1 MLTLLLLLFSCSITT
16 ATLDVKPFVSTAIG
30 DFLTQKEAGSSDVFS
45 VLIENYEIDGSEIIG
60 LTIIPNDSQ
69 WKFLLSNADS
79 LGTSFVSISYI
90 ERDGKLFYWDIDDSS
105 LTQEVY
111 NVLLKYDFI
120 ERRDVPSQEYL
131 LGERGYFQD
140 GVKHYQYYFC
150 KSNPNDY
157 KRRYSSISR
166 LPRRMRSCG
175 CRK

>member
-79 LGTSFVSISYI
+79 LGTSFVSISSFIIVRIAFAEIILIMLYSI
-90 ERDGKLFYWDIDDSS
+90 
-105 LTQEVY
+105 
-111 NVLLKYDFI
+111 LKI
-120 ERRDVPSQEYL
+120 TT
-131 LGERGYFQD
+131 
-140 GVKHYQYYFC
+140 
-150 KSNPNDY
+150 
-157 KRRYSSISR
+157 
-166 LPRRMRSCG
+166 LP
-175 CRK
+175 